1 MDDETMENSATETRS
16 NIENKQPN
24 SANCFVCGRDNANGL
39 GLSFYEVG
47 PDEVTAEVVIPSHF
61 EGYPGIVHGG
71 IVASMLDE
79 IAGRAVLVGEHEH
92 FRLTAK
98 LEIRYRKPVPS
109 GERLRLQAVV
119 ERRRGRLAFAHAELN
134 LPDGTL
140 AAEAHAVLAD
150 IPGLPVDKDE
160 LKSLGWKVDPD

>member
-1 MDDETMENSATETRS
+1 MVDDAETGVEKGVH
-16 NIENKQPN
+16 NKQPN
-24 SANCFVCGRDNANGL
+24 SANCFVCGRENANGL

-47 PDEVTAEVVIPSHF
+47 PCEVMAEVVIPSHF

-79 IAGRAVLVGEHEH
+79 ISGRAVLVGEHER

-98 LEIRYRKPVPS
+98 LEVRYRKPVPS
-109 GERLRLQAVV
+109 GELLRLRGIV
-119 ERRRGRLAFAHAELN
+119 ERTRGSVAFAHAELS

-140 AAEAHAVLAD
+140 AAEAHAVLVD
-150 IPGLPVDKDE
+150 FPGLPVDEEE

>member
-1 MDDETMENSATETRS
+1 MENAETEVTKA
-16 NIENKQPN
+16 IHNKQPN
-24 SANCFVCGRDNANGL
+24 SAHCFVCGRENTNGL

-71 IVASMLDE
+71 IVAAMLDE

-109 GERLRLQAVV
+109 GERLQLRSVV
-119 ERRRGRLAFAHAELN
+119 ERRRGRIAFAHAQLN
-134 LPDGTL
+134 LADGSL
-140 AAEAHAVLAD
+140 AAEAQVMLTD
-150 IPGLPVDKDE
+150 IPELPADREVLE
-160 LKSLGWKVDPD
+160 SLGWKVDPD

>member
-1 MDDETMENSATETRS
+1 MGEVETG
-16 NIENKQPN
+16 IEKGVHNKQPN
-24 SANCFVCGRDNANGL
+24 SANCFVCGRENTNGL
-39 GLSFYEVG
+39 GLSFYELG
-47 PDEVTAEVVIPSHF
+47 PDEVMAEVVIPSHF

-109 GERLRLQAVV
+109 GELLRLRGVV
-119 ERRRGRLAFAHAELN
+119 ERRKGRVAFAHAELH
-134 LPDGTL
+134 LQDGTL

>member
-1 MDDETMENSATETRS
+1 MMDNAEIG
-16 NIENKQPN
+16 IEKGVHNKQPN
-24 SANCFVCGRDNANGL
+24 SANCFVCGRDNVNGL

-47 PDEVTAEVVIPSHF
+47 PDEVAAEVVIPSHF

-79 IAGRAVLVGEHEH
+79 IAGRAVLVGDHEH

-109 GERLRLQAVV
+109 GELLRLRGVV
-119 ERRRGRLAFAHAELN
+119 ERRRGSVAFAHTELN
-134 LPDGTL
+134 LPDGTI
-140 AAEAHAVLAD
+140 AAEANAALVD
-150 IPGLPVDKDE
+150 FPGLPVDEEE
-160 LKSLGWKVDPD
+160 LKSLDWKVDPV

>member
-1 MDDETMENSATETRS
+1 MMDNAEIG
-16 NIENKQPN
+16 IEKGVHNKQPN
-24 SANCFVCGRDNANGL
+24 SANCFVCGRDNVNGL

-47 PDEVTAEVVIPSHF
+47 PDEVAAEVVIPSHF

-79 IAGRAVLVGEHEH
+79 IAGRAVLVGDHEH

-109 GERLRLQAVV
+109 GELLRLRGCCGAEKR
-119 ERRRGRLAFAHAELN
+119 ERRLRPYRTESSRWH
-134 LPDGTL
+134 D
-140 AAEAHAVLAD
+140 
-150 IPGLPVDKDE
+150 
-160 LKSLGWKVDPD
+160 SC

>member
-1 MDDETMENSATETRS
+1 M
-16 NIENKQPN
+16 ENKQPN
-24 SANCFVCGRDNANGL
+24 SANCFVCGRDNVNGL

-47 PDEVTAEVVIPSHF
+47 PDEVMAEVVIPSHF

-71 IVASMLDE
+71 IVASILDE

-109 GERLRLQAVV
+109 GERLRLRGVV
-119 ERRRGRLAFAHAELN
+119 ERRRGRVAFAHAELN

>member
-1 MDDETMENSATETRS
+1 MEKADTEVAKA
-16 NIENKQPN
+16 IHNKQPN
-24 SANCFVCGRDNANGL
+24 SAHCFVCGRENANGL

-71 IVASMLDE
+71 IVAAMLDE

-98 LEIRYRKPVPS
+98 LEIRYRRPVPS
-109 GERLRLQAVV
+109 GERLQLRGVV
-119 ERRRGRLAFAHAELN
+119 ERRRGRIAFAHAQLN
-134 LPDGTL
+134 LADGTL
-140 AAEAHAVLAD
+140 AADAHVMLTDLPELPTDREVL
-150 IPGLPVDKDE
+150 E
-160 LKSLGWKVDPD
+160 SLGWKVDPD

>member
-1 MDDETMENSATETRS
+1 MKSAETGDDKE
-16 NIENKQPN
+16 IHNKQPN
-24 SANCFVCGRDNANGL
+24 SANCFVCGRENTNGL

-47 PDEVTAEVVIPSHF
+47 PDEVTAEVVIPNHF

-109 GERLRLQAVV
+109 GELLRLRGIV
-119 ERRRGRLAFAHAELN
+119 ERRRGRVAFAHAALN

-150 IPGLPVDKDE
+150 IPGLPVDKEE

>member
-1 MDDETMENSATETRS
+1 MENAETEVTKA
-16 NIENKQPN
+16 IHNKQPN
-24 SANCFVCGRDNANGL
+24 SAHCFVCGRENTNGL

-47 PDEVTAEVVIPSHF
+47 PNEVTAEVVIPSHF

-71 IVASMLDE
+71 IVAAMLDE

-109 GERLRLQAVV
+109 GERLQLRSVV
-119 ERRRGRLAFAHAELN
+119 ERRRGRIAFAHAQLN
-134 LPDGTL
+134 LADGSL
-140 AAEAHAVLAD
+140 AAEAQVMLTD
-150 IPGLPVDKDE
+150 IPELPAAREVLE
-160 LKSLGWKVDPD
+160 SLGWKVDPD

>member
-1 MDDETMENSATETRS
+1 MDNAEAGVKKVVR
-16 NIENKQPN
+16 NKQPN
-24 SANCFVCGRDNANGL
+24 SAKCFVCGRANPNGL

-61 EGYPGIVHGG
+61 EGFPGIVHGG
-71 IVASMLDE
+71 IVAAMLDE

-109 GERLRLQAVV
+109 GERLRLRGVV
-119 ERRRGRLAFAHAELN
+119 ERRRGRIAFAHAELN

-140 AAEAHAVLAD
+140 GAEAHAMLTD
-150 IPGLPVDKDE
+150 IPGLPADRDE
-160 LKSLGWKVDPD
+160 LESLGWKVDPD

>member
-1 MDDETMENSATETRS
+1 MMGDVETG
-16 NIENKQPN
+16 IEKGVHNKQPN
-24 SANCFVCGRDNANGL
+24 SANCFVCGRENANGL
-39 GLSFYEVG
+39 GLTFYEVG
-47 PDEVTAEVVIPSHF
+47 PDEVMVEVVIPSHF

-79 IAGRAVLVGEHEH
+79 IAGRAALVGEHEH

-98 LEIRYRKPVPS
+98 LEVRYRKPVPS
-109 GERLRLQAVV
+109 GELLRLRGVV
-119 ERRRGRLAFAHAELN
+119 ERRRGSVAFAHAELN

-140 AAEAHAVLAD
+140 AAEANAVLVD
-150 IPGLPVDKDE
+150 FPGLPVDEEE

>member
-1 MDDETMENSATETRS
+1 MENADTEVS
-16 NIENKQPN
+16 KAIHNKQPN
-24 SANCFVCGRDNANGL
+24 SAHCFVCGRENGNGL

-71 IVASMLDE
+71 IVAAMLDE

-109 GERLRLQAVV
+109 GERLQLRGVV
-119 ERRRGRLAFAHAELN
+119 ERRRGRVAFALAQLN

-150 IPGLPVDKDE
+150 IPGLPADRDVLE
-160 LKSLGWKVDPD
+160 SLGWKVDPD